1 MLFFLAKK
9 TRIYVLHMRNR
20 FKKGHDLGS
29 RWQLKKVFLFRKA
42 RSFCKVRIRLMKLYL
57 LHLLNLLQ
65 RQHNTLYMHHHSVV
79 IVILLDIGD
88 CNAPI
93 AIAISFLILMHFFG
107 VEIGHYFIV
116 IAVGGP
122 AARVARSLVDYVS
135 RP

>member
-20 FKKGHDLGS
+20 FKKGHNLGS

-42 RSFCKVRIRLMKLYL
+42 RSSCKVRIRLMKLYL
-57 LHLLNLLQ
+57 LHLLSLLQ
-65 RQHNTLYMHHHSVV
+65 RQNNTLYVHHHGVV

-93 AIAISFLILMHFFG
+93 AIAVSFS
-107 VEIGHYFIV
+107 Y
-116 IAVGGP
+116 
-122 AARVARSLVDYVS
+122 
-135 RP
+135 

>member
-20 FKKGHDLGS
+20 FKKGHNLGS

-57 LHLLNLLQ
+57 LHLLSLLQ
-65 RQHNTLYMHHHSVV
+65 RQNNALYVHHHGVV

-93 AIAISFLILMHFFG
+93 AIAVSFL
-107 VEIGHYFIV
+107 Y
-116 IAVGGP
+116 
-122 AARVARSLVDYVS
+122 
-135 RP
+135 